1 MRAAPGSG
9 ASRHHSSP
17 LSDFLAR
24 IAADKAERIED
35 ISISHRSWTAAA
47 HGPDGKEQPANGHSL
62 CHGDD
67 CWTSYDFV
75 NEPVVTCARERV
87 RVTMCRSPDFL
98 AVADGHHDS
107 APRVNDGR
115 SPSCLRSRT

>member
-9 ASRHHSSP
+9 ASRHQSSP

-47 HGPDGKEQPANGHSL
+47 HGPDGKEQPANGRSL
-62 CHGDD
+62 CQGDD

-87 RVTMCRSPDFL
+87 RVTMRRSPDFL
-98 AVADGHHDS
+98 ARLPTVITT
-107 APRVNDGR
+107 APRG
-115 SPSCLRSRT
+115 